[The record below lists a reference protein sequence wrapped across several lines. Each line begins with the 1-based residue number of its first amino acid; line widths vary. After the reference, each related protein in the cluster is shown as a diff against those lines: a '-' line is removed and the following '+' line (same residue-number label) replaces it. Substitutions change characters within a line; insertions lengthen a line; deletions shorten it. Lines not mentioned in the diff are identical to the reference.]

1 MDQSQGWCDEGL
13 ICPSIRNVFLPW
25 SHHHTKHAQR
35 RIEIVQGL
43 SQNGIASSLKH
54 SFQESI
60 QWWQSSTPPFGIDIY
75 THTYALN
82 VYWSW
87 LQVALTL
94 LQGWHIEVQLLLD
107 SNPHRQ
113 RPFDFWRCLK
123 ANTVGEFIWKA
134 TKRVRRSGSIFPL
147 DCKVSFLP
155 PREKRRA
162 VLAWLAGMKQFVSAG
177 QTGRL
182 RSLAFGMTP
191 ESLSAWLPERI
202 EDRLQ
207 MSGSPNCLAFM

>member
-1 MDQSQGWCDEGL
+1 MRWRTDLSEYKERFPALKSSPHKAC
-13 ICPSIRNVFLPW
+13 
-25 SHHHTKHAQR
+25 TKADRDRARLEPKWNCKQFETF
-35 RIEIVQGL
+35 IP
-43 SQNGIASSLKH
+43 GIYSMMTE
-54 SFQESI
+54 FD
-60 QWWQSSTPPFGIDIY
+60 PPFGIDIY